1 MTIKGVE
8 GLTVGDVQEQ
18 VRQGAK
24 FVVFG
29 YCVSFLIMTLR
40 RSSDVTFIRAGQSA
54 FAAGLPYTLLSFF
67 VGWWGFPWGLIYTP
81 MVLIQN
87 LGGGTDVTSQIM
99 ASFGAGEPP
108 QGLPPVQVR

>member
-29 YCVSFLIMTLR
+29 YRSWRVSGPVSLR
-40 RSSDVTFIRAGQSA
+40 KAYRPCR
-54 FAAGLPYTLLSFF
+54 
-67 VGWWGFPWGLIYTP
+67 
-81 MVLIQN
+81 
-87 LGGGTDVTSQIM
+87 
-99 ASFGAGEPP
+99 
-108 QGLPPVQVR
+108 